1 MNLDL
6 VGKTAL
12 ITGGSR
18 GIGKAVAFSLA
29 GEGVDIAI
37 CAREEKSLAKTS
49 KDLSDTFGTNV
60 YFQTA
65 DTRDTD
71 SINNFVSS
79 TINKLGKIDILINN
93 AAAPGGLVI
102 GPLETAD
109 PEKLLSDIDTKV
121 VGYLRASKAI
131 APHMKQLGWGRII
144 NIGGLAARSGGTISG
159 MRNIALTHL
168 TKTLSGELGP
178 YGINVNLV
186 HPGVT
191 RTERTKPLQQKI
203 SENEGVSIDE
213 LEKRS
218 SLSVDV
224 RRMIDASEVANVVTF
239 LASPL
244 SSAVTGEA
252 IAAGGGVGP
261 AVFP

>member
-6 VGKTAL
+6 AGKTAL

-93 AAAPGGLVI
+93 AAAPGGLVM

-109 PEKLLSDIDTKV
+109 PEKLLDDLDTKV

-131 APHMKQLGWGRII
+131 APHMKRLGWGRIV

-168 TKTLSGELGP
+168 TKTLSNELGP
-178 YGINVNLV
+178 HGINVNLV
-186 HPGVT
+186 HPGAT
-191 RTERTKPLQQKI
+191 RTERTKPLQQEI

-218 SLSVDV
+218 SLGVDV
-224 RRMIDASEVANVVTF
+224 RRMVDASEVASVVTF

-244 SSAVTGEA
+244 ASAVTGEA

-261 AVFP
+261 AVFQ

>member
-6 VGKTAL
+6 SGKTAM

-18 GIGKAVAFSLA
+18 GIGKSVAFSLA
-29 GEGVDIAI
+29 AEGVDIAI
-37 CAREEKSLAKTS
+37 CAREERSLAKTS
-49 KDLSDTFGTNV
+49 KDLSNAFGTNV

-65 DTRDTD
+65 DTRNTE
-71 SINNFVSS
+71 SINDFVSA
-79 TINKLGKIDILINN
+79 TINKLGKVDILINN
-93 AAAPGGLVI
+93 AAAPGGLVM

-109 PEKLLSDIDTKV
+109 PEKLLDDLDTKV

-131 APHMKQLGWGRII
+131 APHMKRLGWGRIV

-168 TKTLSGELGP
+168 TKTLSNELGP

-186 HPGVT
+186 HPGAT
-191 RTERTKPLQQKI
+191 RTERTQPLQQEI
-203 SENEGVSIDE
+203 SENEGVNIDE

-218 SLSVDV
+218 SLGVDV
-224 RRMIDASEVANVVTF
+224 RRMIDASEVASLVTF

-244 SSAVTGEA
+244 ASAVTGEA

-261 AVFP
+261 AVFQ

>member
-1 MNLDL
+1 
-6 VGKTAL
+6 
-12 ITGGSR
+12 
-18 GIGKAVAFSLA
+18 
-29 GEGVDIAI
+29 
-37 CAREEKSLAKTS
+37 
-49 KDLSDTFGTNV
+49 
-60 YFQTA
+60 
-65 DTRDTD
+65 
-71 SINNFVSS
+71 
-79 TINKLGKIDILINN
+79 
-93 AAAPGGLVI
+93 
-102 GPLETAD
+102 
-109 PEKLLSDIDTKV
+109 
-121 VGYLRASKAI
+121 
-131 APHMKQLGWGRII
+131 
-144 NIGGLAARSGGTISG
+144 

-203 SENEGVSIDE
+203 SENEGISIDE
-213 LEKRS
+213 LEKQS